1 MVKKVMNILL
11 NTQKKFWVSYE
22 HNQKFLRIVNTYGHD
37 YSGEKAK
44 YSDDSL
50 SKFLEDLFN
59 SNMLENT
66 TVFLAGDHGFAL
78 MGIYELIKPNH
89 WKIEKSLPIFVLI
102 AQDKKNI
109 SYEEQYSEILK
120 NQQILITPFDI
131 YYTIRHIIYGEQ
143 YKNNLP
149 FEGNN
154 EGESIF
160 KYINPI
166 ERNCSKY
173 LKFKECQCKLKS

>member
-1 MVKKVMNILL
+1 MDIEKMENYTYIEFDHEYSAPNCYPNVYHYGFGLFGGENGILRKCL
-11 NTQKKFWVSYE
+11 YGKESYEYSLEYAKKFWVSYE

-78 MGIYELIKPNH
+78 MGIYELIKPND
-89 WKIEKSLPIFVLI
+89 WKIEKSLPIFFLI
-102 AQDKKNI
+102 VQDKKNI
-109 SYEEQYSEILK
+109 SYEEQ
-120 NQQILITPFDI
+120 
-131 YYTIRHIIYGEQ
+131 
-143 YKNNLP
+143 
-149 FEGNN
+149 
-154 EGESIF
+154 
-160 KYINPI
+160 
-166 ERNCSKY
+166 
-173 LKFKECQCKLKS
+173 